1 MEEPCNMSPE
11 RKILG
16 KSWKR
21 NEFNLHLG
29 SFRAELNIVCIQPI
43 VAISF

>member
-21 NEFNLHLG
+21 NEINLHLA
-29 SFRAELNIVCIQPI
+29 SFRAELNSVSI